1 MKQTQQEKE
10 IEMKMQPGVLTLKGF
25 LGSDTRHIHDIIE
38 EDERTLQKIGKSR
51 EELAERMR
59 YFTNLAF
66 ETYDNSITVDMQF
79 EVEYSSVR
87 GKMVC
92 PFPEPGTYQK
102 GFILFRNIKK
112 NIRLKWTPL
121 SIHMIE
127 KHGFFEGKGSE
138 SRLEPELLAEGL
150 FT

>member
-1 MKQTQQEKE
+1 MKQTPEEKN
-10 IEMKMQPGVLTLKGF
+10 IQRKMKPGELTLKGF
-25 LGSDTRHIHDIIE
+25 LGNDARHLHDIIAD
-38 EDERTLQKIGKSR
+38 DEQILRKIGKTK
-51 EELAERMR
+51 EELAERMH

-66 ETYDNSITVDMQF
+66 ENYDGSIFIDNQY
-79 EVEYSSVR
+79 EVEYRSVR
-87 GKMVC
+87 GRVVC

-138 SRLEPELLAEGL
+138 NRLEPELLAEGL
-150 FT
+150 F